1 MAGKKKKITFILLSV
16 VLLISGGTV
25 YMRHLQRNMGSY
37 RLMRKIET
45 VVGKVKP
52 NINLRSNQESK
63 HLVNFITPVFSIGI
77 F

>member
-1 MAGKKKKITFILLSV
+1 MTGKKKKITFILFIVAFLV
-16 VLLISGGTV
+16 GGGSMYV
-25 YMRHLQRNMGSY
+25 KHLEKTMGSY
-37 RLMRKIET
+37 RLMRNIET
-45 VVGKVKP
+45 AVSKVKP